1 MYSFPNV
8 KMHLA
13 QGLKHSDGKSC
24 LHSSLRPGSPEHHA
38 PAEVG
43 DAGRAGDGTAAVP
56 RSSLAPLGTHGGARL
71 VRQPGRPRAAY
82 LELRLTACKRSG
94 KPSQPPCFSY

>member
-24 LHSSLRPGSPEHHA
+24 LHSSLRLVFPEHHA
-38 PAEVG
+38 RAEVG
-43 DAGRAGDGTAAVP
+43 DASRAVP
-56 RSSLAPLGTHGGARL
+56 GWGRQRRRGPRWLLSAPARNSLGSQVATAL
-71 VRQPGRPRAAY
+71 
-82 LELRLTACKRSG
+82 LTWS
-94 KPSQPPCFSY
+94 FD

>member
-24 LHSSLRPGSPEHHA
+24 FHSSLRLVSPEHHA
-38 PAEVG
+38 QAEVG
-43 DAGRAGDGTAAVP
+43 DASCTGDRAGSAAVVLAG
-56 RSSLAPLGTHGGARL
+56 SSRHRCRHATR
-71 VRQPGRPRAAY
+71 
-82 LELRLTACKRSG
+82 
-94 KPSQPPCFSY
+94 

>member
-24 LHSSLRPGSPEHHA
+24 FHSSLRPVFPEHHA
-38 PAEVG
+38 RAEVG
-43 DAGRAGDGTAAVP
+43 DAGRAGDGAGSAAAVLAG
-56 RSSLAPLGTHGGARL
+56 SSGHRRRHATR
-71 VRQPGRPRAAY
+71 
-82 LELRLTACKRSG
+82 
-94 KPSQPPCFSY
+94 

>member
-24 LHSSLRPGSPEHHA
+24 FLSSLLRPVFPEHHA
-38 PAEVG
+38 QAEVG
-43 DAGRAGDGTAAVP
+43 DASGTGDKGQGWRQCRGPRWLLSALGPARDLLGRQVTTA
-56 RSSLAPLGTHGGARL
+56 L
-71 VRQPGRPRAAY
+71 
-82 LELRLTACKRSG
+82 LTWS
-94 KPSQPPCFSY
+94 FN

>member
-24 LHSSLRPGSPEHHA
+24 FRSSLQLVSPEHHA
-38 PAEVG
+38 RAEVG
-43 DAGRAGDGTAAVP
+43 DTSLSGTGTAGP
-56 RSSLAPLGTHGGARL
+56 RWLLSARNALGSHVTTVL
-71 VRQPGRPRAAY
+71 
-82 LELRLTACKRSG
+82 LTWS
-94 KPSQPPCFSY
+94 FD